1 MTIDEW
7 WPMREHT
14 GRHRK
19 TEKKKSSL
27 LATLC
32 IITALAV
39 VLSTG
44 AVSLARYVAERRVE
58 DVAAAA
64 PFYFVSDRLSSDEP
78 LPYTQLAPSTSED
91 KAEIVFTVKNHIDEL
106 RRSEE
111 DILYSCDVKAD
122 GQSVPYTVTVDEGT
136 VTDNKITLKGGQGPD
151 QTVTLEVSKN
161 LLGSGPVTVTVT
173 TSSPYE
179 KKISGTFGF
188 AEGDAAGL
196 QTALRGENGALVL
209 EVIRDVAEGQ
219 AVKITWPEGLT
230 PDPGSVYLADAD
242 TSSRTVRVEG
252 PLQGRFSVNFLK
264 TGPDQSYEKS
274 QFSVTVV
281 QNEQP

>member
-1 MTIDEW
+1 
-7 WPMREHT
+7 MREHM
-14 GRHRK
+14 GRHGK
-19 TEKKKSSL
+19 AEKKKHSL

-32 IITALAV
+32 GLTALAV

-58 DVAAAA
+58 DVAAAT
-64 PFYFVSDRLSSDEP
+64 PFYFVSDRLSSDE
-78 LPYTQLAPSTSED
+78 LPYTQLNPSDSEETV
-91 KAEIVFTVKNHIDEL
+91 EIKFTVSNHVDDL
-106 RRSEE
+106 RWSSK
-111 DILYSCDVKAD
+111 DITYSCSVEVD
-122 GQSVPYTVTVDEGT
+122 GTSVPYTASVDEGT
-136 VTDNKITLKGGQGPD
+136 VSGDKQEITLKGDRKND
-151 QTVTLEVSKN
+151 QTVTLRVAKN
-161 LLGSGPVTVTVT
+161 LLGSGSATVTAT
-173 TSSPYE
+173 ASSPYE

-188 AEGDAAGL
+188 AEGNAAGL
-196 QTALRGENGALVL
+196 QTALRGENGAVVL
-209 EVIRDVAEGQ
+209 EVVGEIAEGQ
-219 AVKITWPEGLT
+219 AVKITWPDGLT

-252 PLQGRFSVNFLK
+252 PLYGRFSVNFLK

>member
-1 MTIDEW
+1 M
-7 WPMREHT
+7 

-19 TEKKKSSL
+19 AEKKKGSL

-32 IITALAV
+32 GLTALAV

-58 DVAAAA
+58 DVAAAT

-78 LPYTQLAPSTSED
+78 LPYTQLAPSASGD
-91 KAEIVFTVKNHIDEL
+91 KAEINFTVSNHVDAL
-106 RRSEE
+106 RFSSE
-111 DILYSCDVKAD
+111 DITYTCDIKAN
-122 GQSVPYTVTVDEGT
+122 GESVHYTVKVDEGS
-136 VTDNKITLKGGQGPD
+136 VADDKITLKGGQRTD
-151 QTVTLEVSKN
+151 QKVTLEVAKTV
-161 LLGSGPVTVTVT
+161 LAAGPVTVTAT

-188 AEGDAAGL
+188 AGEDTAGL
-196 QTALRGENGALVL
+196 QTALRGENGAVVL
-209 EVIRDVAEGQ
+209 EVIGEIAEGQ
-219 AVKITWPEGLT
+219 AVKITWPDGLT

-274 QFSVTVV
+274 QFSVTIV